1 MGAPSKTVQV
11 SDSFFYPEN
20 EEKDE
25 KTTTPSFIFD
35 AFEFAL
41 VVASYKFSFSDS
53 CTSPVLAVVSFTV
66 KIVLIDASR
75 RRGHSFTPFFIWF
88 FFARKG
94 NRANLN
100 VKGAASVG
108 WPVGDGGC
116 KGNRGK
122 VVFLR
127 QSLKAFDAELVHGN
141 VCLKDWSTV

>member
-1 MGAPSKTVQV
+1 MAKTLRIPYLSFRSHKAKILSFQRLLESQEFLSIVPSLSLSVFPINGKKDLSATMGAPSKTVQV

-75 RRGHSFTPFFIWF
+75 RRGHSFTPFFI
-88 FFARKG
+88 
-94 NRANLN
+94 
-100 VKGAASVG
+100 
-108 WPVGDGGC
+108 
-116 KGNRGK
+116 
-122 VVFLR
+122 
-127 QSLKAFDAELVHGN
+127 
-141 VCLKDWSTV
+141 